1 MPAGRAGEGAC
12 QAVHAKMAARDVP
25 VRARARRSKVGMYAG
40 SLQQGQAGAD
50 SECPEHQDAD
60 TVLIHGC
67 GSSATSCGSVAC
79 VVVILSK
86 AREAMRSVC
95 AASWLKERG
104 RRTSLFA
111 VRKGRGARGGWADH
125 GRSCPTMPPSVRT
138 SDKTSNQDRIATSM
152 PTRGGQ
158 GGGGARRNQSI
169 AKISVTR
176 QPRFSRRAQW
186 PGESHFAA
194 LPIKFSRAGGCYVS
208 VPKLCTNRK
217 S

>member
-1 MPAGRAGEGAC
+1 MPGGPKLAC
-12 QAVHAKMAARDVP
+12 MQARCS
-25 VRARARRSKVGMYAG
+25 RARR
-40 SLQQGQAGAD
+40 GAIP
-50 SECPEHQDAD
+50 SVLRREDAA

-95 AASWLKERG
+95 TVSWLKEFG

-111 VRKGRGARGGWADH
+111 VRKGRGARDGWADG

-152 PTRGGQ
+152 PTRGQ
-158 GGGGARRNQSI
+158 GGGGARGWGYWCEVVRAPWQKSPAN
-169 AKISVTR
+169 AKMAARDVPVR
-176 QPRFSRRAQW
+176 ARARRSKVGMYAGSLQQ
-186 PGESHFAA
+186 GQ
-194 LPIKFSRAGGCYVS
+194 AGGDSECPEASGCGYGAH
-208 VPKLCTNRK
+208 TWWW
-217 S
+217 

>member
-1 MPAGRAGEGAC
+1 VRGGPRKDGRAGRAGEGAC
-12 QAVHAKMAARDVP
+12 QAVQSWHLCRL
-25 VRARARRSKVGMYAG
+25 YAS
-40 SLQQGQAGAD
+40 SLQQGPIP
-50 SECPEHQDAD
+50 SVLRREDAA

-95 AASWLKERG
+95 TVSWLKERG

-111 VRKGRGARGGWADH
+111 VRKGRGARDGWADR

-138 SDKTSNQDRIATSM
+138 SDKTSNQDRMATSM

-176 QPRFSRRAQW
+176 FSRRAQW
-186 PGESHFAA
+186 PGESHLLRCQLNFLARVGVTYRYQSSA
-194 LPIKFSRAGGCYVS
+194 LPLRYSAVKIAEAYR
-208 VPKLCTNRK
+208 
-217 S
+217 

>member
-1 MPAGRAGEGAC
+1 MAC
-12 QAVHAKMAARDVP
+12 MQARCS
-25 VRARARRSKVGMYAG
+25 RARRGPIPSV
-40 SLQQGQAGAD
+40 LRR
-50 SECPEHQDAD
+50 QDAA
-60 TVLIHGC
+60 TVRIHGG
-67 GSSATSCGSVAC
+67 GSSATSCGGVAC

-95 AASWLKERG
+95 TVSWLKEFG

-111 VRKGRGARGGWADH
+111 VRKGRGARGGRADR

-152 PTRGGQ
+152 PTRGQ
-158 GGGGARRNQSI
+158 GGGGARRNQST

-176 QPRFSRRAQW
+176 PRFSRRAQSARGVA
-186 PGESHFAA
+186 PAA
-194 LPIKFSRAGGCYVS
+194 LPIKFSRAGGWYVS
-208 VPKLCTNRK
+208 VSKLCTNRK

>member
-1 MPAGRAGEGAC
+1 MAC
-12 QAVHAKMAARDVP
+12 MQARCS
-25 VRARARRSKVGMYAG
+25 RARRGPIPSV
-40 SLQQGQAGAD
+40 LRR
-50 SECPEHQDAD
+50 QDAA

-95 AASWLKERG
+95 TVSCLKERV

-111 VRKGRGARGGWADH
+111 VRKGRGARDGWADR

-138 SDKTSNQDRIATSM
+138 SDKTSNQDRMATSM
-152 PTRGGQ
+152 PTRGGE

-176 QPRFSRRAQW
+176 LRTRSDFRFSRFSRRAHFLA
-186 PGESHFAA
+186 ESHLSAGA
-194 LPIKFSRAGGCYVS
+194 IKFFSRVCGCNGS
-208 VPKLCTNRK
+208 LPKLRTSASSSAVKMVRIRFRNDAGMMQGIR
-217 S
+217 

>member
-1 MPAGRAGEGAC
+1 M
-12 QAVHAKMAARDVP
+12 QARCS
-25 VRARARRSKVGMYAG
+25 RARRGPSPSV
-40 SLQQGQAGAD
+40 LRR
-50 SECPEHQDAD
+50 QDAA

-95 AASWLKERG
+95 TVSWLKERG

-111 VRKGRGARGGWADH
+111 VRKGRGAHGGWADG

-138 SDKTSNQDRIATSM
+138 SDKTSNQDRMATSM
-152 PTRGGQ
+152 PTTRGGQ

-176 QPRFSRRAQW
+176 QRFSRRAQSARGVA
-186 PGESHFAA
+186 PAA
-194 LPIKFSRAGGCYVS
+194 LPIKCSRAGGCYVS
-208 VPKLCTNRK
+208 VSKLCTNRK